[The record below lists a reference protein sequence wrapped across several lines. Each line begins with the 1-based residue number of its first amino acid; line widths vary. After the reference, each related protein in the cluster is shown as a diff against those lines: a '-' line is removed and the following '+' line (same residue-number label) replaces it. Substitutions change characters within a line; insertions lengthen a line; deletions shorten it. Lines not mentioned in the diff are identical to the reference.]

1 MPFRHENVVFL
12 ANEALSS
19 RGRENTDSFVGNWIW
34 LRLFDGSELL
44 LEKVRLDCKTST
56 QRTVNDFIWVHSQ
69 TAEMQLR
76 KLDRQFARHVRMI
89 LGKMNENQEGCKS
102 NIICFAFRSRKW
114 LTQQRFHF

>member
-1 MPFRHENVVFL
+1 MLFCHENVVFL
-12 ANEALSS
+12 ANEPLPSPE
-19 RGRENTDSFVGNWIW
+19 RENTDSFVGNWIW
-34 LRLFDGSELL
+34 LRLFDVRELL
-44 LEKVRLDCKTST
+44 REKVRLNCKTST

-114 LTQQRFHF
+114 LKLKRFHV